1 MTVLGRA
8 NNGPASVSLGFQ
20 AVTVPVW
27 TPGAASAA
35 LAYVTGISVSR
46 APAGTSV
53 GAPTQG
59 TLDRSRNCAARSP
72 ATCRT
77 RNSCSVSPGPA
88 SPSRR
93 NAPDAPPSVR
103 TTYSDP

>member
-35 LAYVTGISVSR
+35 LAYVTGISGSRRDERGRADPGDARPQQELRGPQSGHVSHAEQLQRVAR
-46 APAGTSV
+46 AGEPV
-53 GAPTQG
+53 
-59 TLDRSRNCAARSP
+59 AAK
-72 ATCRT
+72 RT
-77 RNSCSVSPGPA
+77 RCSALGP
-88 SPSRR
+88 
-93 NAPDAPPSVR
+93 DDVL
-103 TTYSDP
+103 